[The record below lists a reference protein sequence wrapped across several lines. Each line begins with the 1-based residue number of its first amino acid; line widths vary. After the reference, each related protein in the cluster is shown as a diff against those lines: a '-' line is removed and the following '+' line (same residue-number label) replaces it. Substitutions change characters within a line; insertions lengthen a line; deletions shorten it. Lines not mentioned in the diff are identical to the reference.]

1 MEEIRL
7 TFVWYHNQHIIQ
19 KNPTTLLHNYN
30 VWTNKCEQ
38 WEGVHFLFTFSSH
51 LKNFGKLFD
60 SRLRLCW
67 GPDNQVLRSSRKT
80 RRSRRSHSV
89 PPKLAR
95 EALVIITISSTVV
108 HGMNQC
114 WCIIL
119 ILLLHSWPGIITA
132 FPSPA
137 VCLWDPP
144 KYASPRWRHL
154 KSCPWRCSH
163 RSLLR
168 WALYIC
174 LNYWKCEVAG
184 DIPVMIHFRNF
195 SPSGNHQKYLLHS
208 DVAVGQTEVAQF
220 TRCPTVSLYRTTR
233 RTAGWFWHLKSS
245 RGLNTSTGKASL
257 KGLSKKIKLMIH
269 NSCCCVKLKVTHS
282 LLRRLCLLLTVNQ
295 QWLSG

>member
-1 MEEIRL
+1 MRTTFLLPRCNSVCFQMFLYSNNERQWKEKIIWLIKRQPPHGWITEE
-7 TFVWYHNQHIIQ
+7 TV
-19 KNPTTLLHNYN
+19 
-30 VWTNKCEQ
+30 CSA
-38 WEGVHFLFTFSSH
+38 FLRVSYVS
-51 LKNFGKLFD
+51 
-60 SRLRLCW
+60 
-67 GPDNQVLRSSRKT
+67 P
-80 RRSRRSHSV
+80 
-89 PPKLAR
+89 R
-95 EALVIITISSTVV
+95 EAPS
-108 HGMNQC
+108 
-114 WCIIL
+114 CIIL
-119 ILLLHSWPGIITA
+119 ILFLHSWPGIITA

-168 WALYIC
+168 WALYIL
-174 LNYWKCEVAG
+174 LNYWKCEAAG
-184 DIPVMIHFRNF
+184 DIPAMIHFRNF

-208 DVAVGQTEVAQF
+208 DVAVGPTEVAQF

-233 RTAGWFWHLKSS
+233 QTAGWFWHLKSS
-245 RGLNTSTGKASL
+245 RGLNTSTGEASL